1 MAEIRI
7 ALPPEME
14 PYRDDLEYFV
24 ATMVRKLH
32 TNRHKSTGKD
42 LDVKSMIKGARI
54 ELTEANVS
62 LAEEGQF
69 EFTVECVDVANFMF
83 LAARAAWDMTR
94 KEYDAMR
101 AMPQPM
107 HSLERNRD
115 GNS

>member
-32 TNRHKSTGKD
+32 TNRHKGVDKS
-42 LDVKSMIKGARI
+42 LDPSDMISQINKEIIEARQA
-54 ELTEANVS
+54 LQN
-62 LAEEGQF
+62 EGQF
-69 EFTVECVDVANFMF
+69 EFGVECADIANFAF
-83 LAARAAWDMTR
+83 LAARGAWQMTR
-94 KEYDAMR
+94 EEY
-101 AMPQPM
+101 
-107 HSLERNRD
+107 ERNRD